1 MSDSEWVGPT
11 GLTIRQSE
19 ELHKQV
25 IDGARVFMTISI
37 FAHILAAVYS
47 PWLGS

>member
-1 MSDSEWVGPT
+1 MSDEEWVGPT

-25 IDGARVFMTISI
+25 IDGTRVFAAISL

-47 PWLGS
+47 PWLG